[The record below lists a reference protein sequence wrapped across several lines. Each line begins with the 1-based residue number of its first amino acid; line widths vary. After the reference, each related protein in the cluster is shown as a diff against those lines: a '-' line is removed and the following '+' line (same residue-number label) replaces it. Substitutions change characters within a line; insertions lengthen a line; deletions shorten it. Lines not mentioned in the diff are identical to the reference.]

1 MDKVV
6 AALAAQ
12 QDDLSGL
19 VSSLDEAGW
28 QTPSRCDGWTLA
40 DVVLHLAQTNEMAIG
55 SVQGRF
61 AEAVDALTAGAG
73 PASSIDEGAGLMVAA
88 ERGQPGGA
96 VRDRWQ
102 ASANTLRHELSEC
115 DPARR
120 VTWVA
125 GDLSARTLATTRL
138 AETWI
143 HTGDVAVPLGHEAA
157 ADDRLWHI
165 ARLAWRTL
173 PYAFAQAG
181 REMAGPVAFELAAP
195 NGDTWHFAADGSAAV
210 TTVAGPAVDLC
221 NVAGQRAHA
230 AETGLRGDGPDG
242 AAVLDLVRTFA

>member
-1 MDKVV
+1 
-6 AALAAQ
+6 
-12 QDDLSGL
+12 
-19 VSSLDEAGW
+19 
-28 QTPSRCDGWTLA
+28 
-40 DVVLHLAQTNEMAIG
+40 MAIA

-61 AEAVDALTAGAG
+61 TEAVDELTSGVG

-88 ERGQPGGA
+88 ERGSPAEA

-102 ASANTLRHELSEC
+102 ASANTLRHELSDV

-125 GDLSARTLATTRL
+125 GELSARTLATTRL

-143 HTGDVAVPLGHEAA
+143 HTGDVAIPLGHQAA
-157 ADDRLWHI
+157 VDDRLWHI
-165 ARLAWRTL
+165 VRLAWRTL

-181 REMAGPVAFELAAP
+181 RELAGPVAFELAAP
-195 NGDTWHFAADGSAAV
+195 NGDTWTFAPDGVAAV
-210 TTVAGPAVDLC
+210 TTIEGPAVDLC
-221 NVAGQRAHA
+221 SVAGQRAHA
-230 AETGLRGDGPDG
+230 ADTGLRGDGPDA